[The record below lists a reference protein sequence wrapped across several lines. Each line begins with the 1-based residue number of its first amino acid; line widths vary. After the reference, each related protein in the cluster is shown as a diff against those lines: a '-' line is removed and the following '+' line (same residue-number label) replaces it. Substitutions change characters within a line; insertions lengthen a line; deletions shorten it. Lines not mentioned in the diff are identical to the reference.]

1 MKYKLTQVRYINQDV
16 GNLTEEYFVEAD
28 KVDIHPATD
37 VSHGL
42 VLFYRDNQTVAAFN
56 SFLSIVEYK
65 EGEDPHAGSQG

>member
-1 MKYKLTQVRYINQDV
+1 MKYKLTQVRYINSEV
-16 GNLTEEYFVEAD
+16 GNLMDHYEVDAD

-56 SFLSIVEYK
+56 SFVSIVEIK
-65 EGEDPHAGSQG
+65 EGEDLNVGS